1 MSFVQAIILGII
13 QGLTE
18 FLPVSSSGH
27 LILFPKL
34 FGLLDQGMAFDV
46 VLHLGTL
53 VAVIV
58 YFRSKL
64 WSIIKSYLSF
74 IFPAK
79 MEDQKLLTNP
89 HFYKNQ
95 KENRKLGNLILLSI
109 IPASIVGFFFGDW
122 LENSFRSVK
131 VVAFSLIF
139 WGIVLWIA
147 DVYARK
153 EKNKKTLKQISWKQ
167 SLFIGCAQVLALIPG
182 TSRSGITMT
191 AGLFSK
197 FNKTSAAEFS
207 FLMSVP
213 IIALAGGKGL
223 LDLIQ
228 SGSFSESFL
237 ILLVGFIFS
246 ALSGL
251 FAVWGLIKIIKKYSF
266 LPFVIYRIFLGFII
280 LFFI

>member
-1 MSFVQAIILGII
+1 MWF
-13 QGLTE
+13 
-18 FLPVSSSGH
+18 
-27 LILFPKL
+27 
-34 FGLLDQGMAFDV
+34 
-46 VLHLGTL
+46 LHLGTL

-139 WGIVLWIA
+139 WGIVL
-147 DVYARK
+147 
-153 EKNKKTLKQISWKQ
+153 
-167 SLFIGCAQVLALIPG
+167 
-182 TSRSGITMT
+182 
-191 AGLFSK
+191 
-197 FNKTSAAEFS
+197 
-207 FLMSVP
+207 
-213 IIALAGGKGL
+213 
-223 LDLIQ
+223 
-228 SGSFSESFL
+228 
-237 ILLVGFIFS
+237 
-246 ALSGL
+246 
-251 FAVWGLIKIIKKYSF
+251 
-266 LPFVIYRIFLGFII
+266 
-280 LFFI
+280 